1 LTFTNIKFCQIEH
14 QALNMDRLT
23 RTRSFIL
30 TQCVILALIVSVNG
44 FVPRSSVRPSSL
56 SSTETT
62 SKPSIT
68 LRFLR
73 NSDRAHYERSLEEMM
88 DNDWRV
94 FRAKLVA
101 QEQQMKVAAAAATP
115 TQAGANSSKGGSTKP
130 HLEHRSR
137 EKMTKQGQLGDLFV
151 GAITSIFNN
160 NSNNN
165 SSNNNNNHANNDDS
179 RNENKRMISA
189 PIKFPVGRSSRYDR
203 SIFEGDTIAGIV
215 PAGSSSVHHP
225 SFSVHDPFCSPDEL
239 PILIPSTSSVTI
251 NKHRWAHP
259 ISHIET
265 GCVLIANEKLGG
277 VFHQT
282 IVLIIEHHEHA
293 GTLGVVINRYVSHYT
308 MI

>member
-1 LTFTNIKFCQIEH
+1 
-14 QALNMDRLT
+14 MDRLT
-23 RTRSFIL
+23 RICPCMIIK
-30 TQCVILALIVSVNG
+30 CVILALIVSTNG
-44 FVPRSSVRPSSL
+44 FVLRSSVRPSSL
-56 SSTETT
+56 SSA
-62 SKPSIT
+62 KPSIT

-73 NSDRAHYERSLEEMM
+73 NSDRAHYERSLEQMM

-101 QEQQMKVAAAAATP
+101 QEQQMKAAAGSP
-115 TQAGANSSKGGSTKP
+115 SQAGANSKGVSIKP
-130 HLEHRSR
+130 HLEHLLRD
-137 EKMTKQGQLGDLFV
+137 KMTKQGQLGHLFA
-151 GAITSIFNN
+151 GANTGTR

-165 SSNNNNNHANNDDS
+165 NHHAIYDDS
-179 RNENKRMISA
+179 RNENNRMISA
-189 PIKFPVGRSSRYDR
+189 PIKFPVGRSSRCDR

-215 PAGSSSVHHP
+215 PAGSSTVNHP

-239 PILIPSTSSVTI
+239 PILFPSTSSVTI
-251 NKHRWAHP
+251 NKHRWAHL

-282 IVLIIEHHEHA
+282 IVLIIEHHEHT
-293 GTLGVVINRYVSHYT
+293 GTLGVVINRYVSHST